1 MRAAFSGHLRAM
13 QNFAPTVIF
22 LYAAVLVLSGLL
34 SWRLYGR
41 RFSFT
46 EGLACAALLAMA
58 YRLSLSYPT
67 PGYLLATAFA
77 LALAVGNGLRFRKT
91 KQLFPSGV
99 LLLLSG
105 AAMALLAIA
114 TIFSW

>member
-1 MRAAFSGHLRAM
+1 M

-34 SWRLYGR
+34 GWRLYR
-41 RFSFT
+41 RRLSFT
-46 EGLACAALLAMA
+46 AGLASAALLAIA
-58 YRLSLSYPT
+58 YRLSLSYPGA
-67 PGYLLATAFA
+67 GYLLATVIA
-77 LALAVGNGLRFRKT
+77 LALAVGYGLRFRKS

-114 TIFSW
+114 TMLSW

>member
-1 MRAAFSGHLRAM
+1 MRAAFPGHMRAM

-22 LYAAVLVLSGLL
+22 IYAAALVLSGLL
-34 SWRLYGR
+34 SWRLHGR
-41 RFSFT
+41 RLSFT
-46 EGLACAALLAMA
+46 AGLASAALLAMA
-58 YRLSLSYPT
+58 YRLSLSYPGA
-67 PGYLLATAFA
+67 GYLLATVLA
-77 LALAVGNGLRFRKT
+77 LALAASYGLRFRKT

-114 TIFSW
+114 TMLSW